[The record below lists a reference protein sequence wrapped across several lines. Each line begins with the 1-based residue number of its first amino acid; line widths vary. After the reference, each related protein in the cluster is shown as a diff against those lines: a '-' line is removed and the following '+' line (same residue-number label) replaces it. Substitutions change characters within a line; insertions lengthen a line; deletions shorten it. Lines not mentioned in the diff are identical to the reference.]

1 VEKVLKMKI
10 RADKTLLLEAP
21 NSAKIDISH
30 SPGKDMIT
38 VTSSKQELINQ
49 KYPALIGQAITVT
62 EAANKYT
69 IGRRTILEW
78 ITKGYIKVIK
88 PGYQMTIDDAD
99 MAYCAE
105 IYRQRKNNGIG
116 FGSPLLDEN
125 GLPYT
130 IKRPDLS
137 AYRRRRKAN

>member
-1 VEKVLKMKI
+1 MTT
-10 RADKTLLLEAP
+10 KTDAYALLSNTPE
-21 NSAKIDISH
+21 SAKIDISH

-38 VTSSKQELINQ
+38 VTSSKQELIKR
-49 KYPALIGQAITVT
+49 KYPALVDQAITVT
-62 EAANKYT
+62 EAANKYA
-69 IGRRTILEW
+69 IHRNTILEW

-88 PGYQMTIDDAD
+88 PGYQMTIDDAEV
-99 MAYCAE
+99 AYCAE

-130 IKRPDLS
+130 LKHPDLS